1 MDVKRTIAG
10 WNAEGGVSPG
20 APVAV
25 KHYPGWARVMGVV
38 RGFIPEIRSG
48 RSMMHGRAMMWALM
62 AALGL
67 SVGVAPTARAAEYPE
82 RSVRFVVEFPA
93 GGAVDVVARRIAAKL
108 SERFGQQFIVD
119 NRAGGGGII
128 AHEFVAKAKP
138 DGYTVLLATTP
149 FAANPAL
156 HRKLPFDSAAD
167 FVPVSFIADWAA
179 IYVVHPSIPARSFP
193 EFVKL
198 AKANP
203 GKLTYSSAGIGS
215 FVHLAPEMLFNRAGI
230 KVTHVPYKG
239 AAPALTDLIAGFV
252 DTKLD
257 SFVTS
262 NPHLKTG
269 RLKAIGVSGAERMV
283 QLPDVPTIA
292 EQGCPGYAAAIW
304 LGLVVPRGTSPDVIA
319 RLETAFIAAV
329 KDKDI
334 SARLIEDGIRPVA
347 GTAADLGALIRRE
360 HAQWAKLIADIGL
373 KPM

>member
-1 MDVKRTIAG
+1 MQGLAMG
-10 WNAEGGVSPG
+10 WGL
-20 APVAV
+20 VAV
-25 KHYPGWARVMGVV
+25 W
-38 RGFIPEIRSG
+38 
-48 RSMMHGRAMMWALM
+48 
-62 AALGL
+62 AALAG
-67 SVGVAPTARAAEYPE
+67 SAASAQAAEYPE
-82 RSVRFVVEFPA
+82 RSVRFVIEFPA

-108 SERFGQQFIVD
+108 TERFGQQFIVD

-128 AHEFVAKAKP
+128 AHEYVAKSKP

-167 FVPVSFIADWAA
+167 FLPVSFIADWAA

-215 FVHLAPEMLFNRAGI
+215 FVHLAPEMLFHRAGI

-252 DTKLD
+252 DAKLD
-257 SFVTS
+257 SYVTS
-262 NPHLKTG
+262 NPHLKSG

-283 QLPDVPTIA
+283 QVPDIPTIA
-292 EQGCPGYAAAIW
+292 EQGYPGYAAAIW
-304 LGLVVPRGTSPDVIA
+304 LGLMVPRGTSPEVVS

-329 KDKDI
+329 KDRDV
-334 SARLIEDGIRPVA
+334 SSRLIDDGIRPVA

-360 HAQWAKLIADIGL
+360 HAQWSKLITDIGL